1 MCAIV
6 EGLTYEAIPRWVYKE
21 LWGKE
26 AEWRHVRALVEN
38 GIMEV
43 DGPPPDGRKELVG
56 DVTDLEGHRS
66 ALDLDRIFVP

>member
-1 MCAIV
+1 M
-6 EGLTYEAIPRWVYKE
+6 YEE

-43 DGPPPDGRKELVG
+43 DGPPPDGRSGWSRKELVG